1 MSIGLTLS
9 IIEYWK
15 KKKNN
20 NVFVSYYLLK
30 KFYDNKEKIALELFP
45 DEFSVEIWSI
55 KDLEVIFSG

>member
-15 KKKNN
+15 KKENN

-30 KFYDNKEKIALELFP
+30 KFYDNKEKITLELFP
-45 DEFSVEIWSI
+45 DEFSVEI
-55 KDLEVIFSG
+55 